1 MKFYITGGTGFIGS
15 WLSRMLVEN
24 GHHIKAASRNP
35 GKYSR
40 NGSEKLQF
48 VPLEDD
54 PSGYLSEAD
63 VVINLAGEN
72 IFGKRWTKSV
82 KKRIYESRIRM
93 TSALVSGMEK
103 ADKKPHLFIS
113 ASGVDYYKDQ
123 GDNVITEDSESGDG
137 FLADVC
143 REWEAESARAADF
156 GVRVVNPRFGVVLGK
171 DGGALATML
180 PVFKS
185 FIGGSLGSGKQFF
198 PWVHISDLCRSLLF
212 VMKNEEISGPVNITA
227 PEPVTMDTFTSVLG
241 EVLSRPSMFRVPG
254 FALRAAFGE
263 AAEMLTGSHRVVP
276 EKLQKNGFDF
286 DFSTPKPALE
296 DLLLK
301 N

>member
-15 WLSRMLVEN
+15 RLCQMLVED

-35 GKYSR
+35 GKHS
-40 NGSEKLQF
+40 GSGNEKLQF
-48 VPLEDD
+48 VPVQDD
-54 PSGYLSEAD
+54 PSDHLSETD

-82 KKRIYESRIRM
+82 KKRIYESRIRT

-113 ASGVDYYKDQ
+113 ASGVDYYNDQ
-123 GDNVITEDSESGDG
+123 GDDVITEDSESGDG

-171 DGGALATML
+171 GGGALATML

-212 VMKNEEISGPVNITA
+212 VVKNEEISGPVNITA

-241 EVLSRPSMFRVPG
+241 EVLSRPSVFRVPG
-254 FALRAAFGE
+254 FALQAAFGE
-263 AAEMLTGSHRVVP
+263 AAEMLTASHRVVP
-276 EKLQKNGFDF
+276 EKLQKHGFDF
-286 DFSTPKPALE
+286 DFSTLKPALV